1 MIVGIPQETFPGE
14 TRVALIPAS
23 IPALAKAGIE
33 VRVQS
38 GAGQAAGFP
47 DSLYVDK
54 GAKIATS
61 RDEVF
66 AADVIL
72 QVRAARRQS
81 PGGQGRPAQTRSP
94 ARSSSDCA
102 IPWGSRRRT
111 RSSPPRGATLFGL
124 ELLPRIT
131 RAQGMDVLSSQA
143 TIAGYRAVLLAAQEL
158 PKIFPMLITAAGTL
172 ERGEGLHRRRRRGR
186 SAGDCHRP
194 AARCGRFGL

>member
-47 DSLYVDK
+47 DSHYVDK
-54 GAKIATS
+54 GAKVVAS

-72 QVRAARRQS
+72 QVRAA
-81 PGGQGRPAQTRSP
+81 GGNPEAGKADLPN
-94 ARSSSDCA
+94 
-102 IPWGSRRRT
+102 SRR
-111 RSSPPRGATLFGL
+111 
-124 ELLPRIT
+124 
-131 RAQGMDVLSSQA
+131 
-143 TIAGYRAVLLAAQEL
+143 
-158 PKIFPMLITAAGTL
+158 
-172 ERGEGLHRRRRRGR
+172 
-186 SAGDCHRP
+186 GDNWE
-194 AARCGRFGL
+194 